1 MARLG
6 ASSAAHPVEPSIP
19 AEAHGI
25 DAPRPVVEAPALTPE
40 AAVHTSAPLAT
51 TVTVCD
57 PEGLS
62 TGVRTADLGAVVPAA
77 RRVAPGVVAG
87 ARGATLLRLRA
98 HSREMIAAPRA
109 RAAPGGGE
117 ALRLRTV
124 RRARVPW
131 QELGRERLATAW
143 GRIQT
148 EHGAAGELALVGV
161 FGPVPVEALESVALD
176 ADGRLAMTFSR
187 RGLLGPRGDVA
198 LARVVATGRLVRC
211 DIPHPVIG

>member
-6 ASSAAHPVEPSIP
+6 ASGAALPGEPSIP

-131 QELGRERLATAW
+131 QELGRERKSLEPVTVA
-143 GRIQT
+143 
-148 EHGAAGELALVGV
+148 GAASYGAYV
-161 FGPVPVEALESVALD
+161 
-176 ADGRLAMTFSR
+176 RLA
-187 RGLLGPRGDVA
+187 PK
-198 LARVVATGRLVRC
+198 ATYNFLVRVKKPGAAQATEVRFQ
-211 DIPHPVIG
+211 DKLS